1 MMKEMYFDNILIA
14 DIVEK
19 TAHFHKFEKGFN
31 VVTSQDNHVGKS
43 SLLKSLY
50 FAMGAEVDFD
60 NVWNKNTK
68 LYVVEFYIDE
78 IKFSMARWQKAFAF
92 FRETELILTTKS
104 VSRELARKFEKIFSF
119 AVYMANKKTNKI
131 ELAPPAF
138 TFMPYYIDQDKGWSG
153 LYESFSNIDQYK
165 KSDRIKSLYYHLG
178 IYTRSTVEL
187 MAKRDTLKDK
197 IEQLKEEEEKSR
209 ITIESLYAEIQNLLP
224 ADSIEELEKNLI
236 IPKERISLLV
246 SRIGETRNKI
256 QSLETALYQ
265 HEHQLEVIQEY
276 RKIKNGVSVRE
287 DRDKIHICP
296 KCGYSFDEEIYSIV
310 RSNYNLQN
318 EDYMYKQIEQIIS
331 SIASELE
338 KYKENYVNLM
348 DELKQQE
355 QAYDEKQD
363 SYEVYLRQR
372 GLQDSVR
379 HFTEQLGENVYEQE
393 EHGKE
398 IKEID
403 KEIRKLPNKK
413 EVEENYIE
421 NVRLNIIKL
430 DAWNSAYEGNIKLLK
445 PIKAQGTLENKIIL
459 AQMIGLFQTM
469 QYFRTNTIL
478 FPLVVD
484 SPRAKE
490 ASHTSSKDILKLIFE
505 MDNLPQVILAT
516 MDYSDFENEMKR
528 RAKVTVLFE
537 KRKLL
542 NGDTYRE
549 YQSEIEEL
557 QELLSS
563 F

>member
-1 MMKEMYFDNILIA
+1 MKEMYFDNILIA

-78 IKFSMARWQKAFAF
+78 IKFSVARWQKAFAL

-348 DELKQQE
+348 NELKQQE

-398 IKEID
+398 IKKIN
-403 KEIRKLPNKK
+403 KELRKLPNKK

-549 YQSEIEEL
+549 HQSEIEEL

>member
-19 TAHFHKFEKGFN
+19 TAHVHKFEKGFN

-78 IKFSMARWQKAFAF
+78 IKFSVVRWQKAFAL

-104 VSRELARKFEKIFSF
+104 VSRDLARKFEKIFSF
-119 AVYMANKKTNKI
+119 AIYMANKKTNKI

-138 TFMPYYIDQDKGWSG
+138 TFMPYYIDQDRGWSG
-153 LYESFSNIDQYK
+153 LYESFSNMDQYK

-197 IEQLKEEEEKSR
+197 IEQLKLEEEKSR

-224 ADSIEELEKNLI
+224 ADSIEELERNLI

-276 RKIKNGVSVRE
+276 RKIKDGVSVRE

-338 KYKENYVNLM
+338 KYKESYVSLM

-393 EHGKE
+393 EHGRE

-403 KEIRKLPNKK
+403 KELRKLPNKK

-478 FPLVVD
+478 FPFVVD

-528 RAKVTVLFE
+528 RAKVTVLSE

-549 YQSEIEEL
+549 YQSAIEEL

>member
-1 MMKEMYFDNILIA
+1 MKEMYFDNILIA

-19 TAHFHKFEKGFN
+19 TAHFHKFEKGVN

-78 IKFSMARWQKAFAF
+78 IKFSVARWQKAFAL

-104 VSRELARKFEKIFSF
+104 VSRDLARKFEKIFSF
-119 AVYMANKKTNKI
+119 AVYMANKKTNRI

-138 TFMPYYIDQDKGWSG
+138 TFMPYYIDQDRGWSG

-165 KSDRIKSLYYHLG
+165 KSDRTKSLYYHLG

-197 IEQLKEEEEKSR
+197 IEHLKAEEEKSR

-224 ADSIEELEKNLI
+224 ADSIEELERNLI

-276 RKIKNGVSVRE
+276 RKIKDGVSVRE

-338 KYKENYVNLM
+338 KYKESYVSLM

-393 EHGKE
+393 EHGRE

-403 KEIRKLPNKK
+403 KELRKLPNKK
-413 EVEENYIE
+413 EIEENYIE

-478 FPLVVD
+478 FPFVVD

-528 RAKVTVLFE
+528 RAKVTVLSE

-549 YQSEIEEL
+549 YQSAIEEL

>member
-224 ADSIEELEKNLI
+224 ADSIEELERNLI

-398 IKEID
+398 IKKIN

>member
-78 IKFSMARWQKAFAF
+78 IKFSVARWQKAFAL

-104 VSRELARKFEKIFSF
+104 VSRDLARKFEKIFSF
-119 AVYMANKKTNKI
+119 AVYMANKKTNRI

-138 TFMPYYIDQDKGWSG
+138 TFMPYYIDQDRGWSG

-165 KSDRIKSLYYHLG
+165 KSDRTKSLYYHLG

-197 IEQLKEEEEKSR
+197 IEHLKAEEEKSR

-224 ADSIEELEKNLI
+224 ADSVEELERNLI

-276 RKIKNGVSVRE
+276 RKIKDGVSVCE

-338 KYKENYVNLM
+338 KYKESYVSLM

-403 KEIRKLPNKK
+403 KELRKLPNKK

-469 QYFRTNTIL
+469 QYFRTNIIL
-478 FPLVVD
+478 FPFVVD

-528 RAKVTVLFE
+528 RAKVTVLSE

-549 YQSEIEEL
+549 YQSVIEEL

>member
-1 MMKEMYFDNILIA
+1 MREMYFDNILIA

-19 TAHFHKFEKGFN
+19 TAHFHGFEKGFN

-50 FAMGAEVDFD
+50 YTMGAEVDFD

-78 IKFSMARWQKAFAF
+78 IKFRVARWQKAFAL
-92 FRETELILTTKS
+92 FRGTELILTTKS
-104 VSRELARKFEKIFSF
+104 VSRDLAKEYEKIFSF
-119 AVYMANKKTNKI
+119 SVYMANKKTNKI

-138 TFMPYYIDQDKGWSG
+138 TFMPYYIDQDRGWSG

-165 KSDRIKSLYYHLG
+165 KPDRIKSLYYHLG

-187 MAKRDTLKDK
+187 MAQKDALKDK
-197 IEQLKEEEEKSR
+197 IEQLKAEEEKIR
-209 ITIESLYAEIQNLLP
+209 ITIDSLYAEIQNLVP
-224 ADSIEELEKNLI
+224 ADSIEELERNLM
-236 IPKERISLLV
+236 IPKERIAFLV

-276 RKIKNGVSVRE
+276 RKIKDGVNILE
-287 DRDKIHICP
+287 DRENIRTCP

-338 KYKENYVNLM
+338 KYKENYVGLM

-372 GLQDSVR
+372 GLQDSVK
-379 HFTEQLGENVYEQE
+379 HFTEQLGGNVYEQE
-393 EHGKE
+393 KHGKE
-398 IKEID
+398 IKDID
-403 KEIRKLPNKK
+403 KELRKLPNKK

-459 AQMIGLFQTM
+459 AQMIGLFRRCNTFILI
-469 QYFRTNTIL
+469 QYYF
-478 FPLVVD
+478 
-484 SPRAKE
+484 
-490 ASHTSSKDILKLIFE
+490 H
-505 MDNLPQVILAT
+505 
-516 MDYSDFENEMKR
+516 
-528 RAKVTVLFE
+528 
-537 KRKLL
+537 LL
-542 NGDTYRE
+542 
-549 YQSEIEEL
+549 
-557 QELLSS
+557 
-563 F
+563 

>member
-1 MMKEMYFDNILIA
+1 MKEMYFDNILIA

-19 TAHFHKFEKGFN
+19 TAYIHNFEKGFN

-78 IKFSMARWQKAFAF
+78 IKFRLARWQKSFAL

-104 VSRELARKFEKIFSF
+104 VSRDLAREFEKIFSF
-119 AVYMANKKTNKI
+119 AIYMANKKTNKI

-138 TFMPYYIDQDKGWSG
+138 TFMPYYIDQDRGWSG

-165 KSDRIKSLYYHLG
+165 KPDRIKSLYYHLG
-178 IYTRSTVEL
+178 IYTRSTVDL
-187 MAKRDTLKDK
+187 IAKRDALKDK
-197 IEQLKEEEEKSR
+197 IEQLKAEEEKSR
-209 ITIESLYAEIQNLLP
+209 ITIEALYVEIQNLVP
-224 ADSIEELEKNLI
+224 ADSIEELERNLI
-236 IPKERISLLV
+236 IPKERIALLV
-246 SRIGETRNKI
+246 SKIGEIRNKI

-276 RKIKNGVSVRE
+276 RKIKDGVSVRE

-310 RSNYNLQN
+310 RASYNLQN

-331 SIASELE
+331 SIESELE
-338 KYKENYVNLM
+338 KYKENYVSLM
-348 DELKQQE
+348 DKLKQQE

-372 GLQDSVR
+372 GLQDSVK
-379 HFTEQLGENVYEQE
+379 HFTEQLGENIYKQE
-393 EHGKE
+393 TYGKK
-398 IKEID
+398 IKVID
-403 KEIRKLPNKK
+403 KELRKLPNKK

-459 AQMIGLFQTM
+459 AQMMGLFQTM
-469 QYFRTNTIL
+469 QYFDTNTIL

-490 ASHTSSKDILKLIFE
+490 ASHTSSKDILKLIFQ

-516 MDYSDFENEMKR
+516 MDYSDFENEMKKK
-528 RAKVTVLFE
+528 AKVIVLSR

-549 YQSEIEEL
+549 YQSAIEEL
-557 QELLSS
+557 QELLTS

>member
-1 MMKEMYFDNILIA
+1 MKEMYFDNILIA

-78 IKFSMARWQKAFAF
+78 IKFSVARWQKAFAL

-104 VSRELARKFEKIFSF
+104 VSRDLARKFEKIFSF
-119 AVYMANKKTNKI
+119 AVYMANKKTNRI

-138 TFMPYYIDQDKGWSG
+138 TFMPYYIDQDRGWSG

-165 KSDRIKSLYYHLG
+165 KSDRTKSLYYHLG

-197 IEQLKEEEEKSR
+197 IEHLKAEEEKSR

-224 ADSIEELEKNLI
+224 ADSIEELERNLI

-276 RKIKNGVSVRE
+276 RKIKDGVSVCE

-338 KYKENYVNLM
+338 KYKESYVSLM
-348 DELKQQE
+348 DELKQQSKHMMKNKIRMKCICGRE
-355 QAYDEKQD
+355 AYRIQLDI
-363 SYEVYLRQR
+363 
-372 GLQDSVR
+372 LQNSLVR
-379 HFTEQLGENVYEQE
+379 MFMNRRSME
-393 EHGKE
+393 
-398 IKEID
+398 
-403 KEIRKLPNKK
+403 RKL
-413 EVEENYIE
+413 
-421 NVRLNIIKL
+421 
-430 DAWNSAYEGNIKLLK
+430 
-445 PIKAQGTLENKIIL
+445 
-459 AQMIGLFQTM
+459 
-469 QYFRTNTIL
+469 
-478 FPLVVD
+478 
-484 SPRAKE
+484 
-490 ASHTSSKDILKLIFE
+490 
-505 MDNLPQVILAT
+505 
-516 MDYSDFENEMKR
+516 R
-528 RAKVTVLFE
+528 R
-537 KRKLL
+537 
-542 NGDTYRE
+542 
-549 YQSEIEEL
+549 
-557 QELLSS
+557 
-563 F
+563 

>member
-1 MMKEMYFDNILIA
+1 MMKAMYFDSILIA

-78 IKFSMARWQKAFAF
+78 IKFSVARWQKAFAL

-104 VSRELARKFEKIFSF
+104 VSRDLARKFEKIFSF

-138 TFMPYYIDQDKGWSG
+138 TFMPYYIDQDRGWSG

-197 IEQLKEEEEKSR
+197 IEQLKAEEEKSR

-224 ADSIEELEKNLI
+224 ADSIEELERNLI

-276 RKIKNGVSVRE
+276 RKIKDGVSVRE

-338 KYKENYVNLM
+338 KYKESYVSLM

-393 EHGKE
+393 EHGRE

-403 KEIRKLPNKK
+403 KELRKLPNKK
-413 EVEENYIE
+413 EIEENYIE

-478 FPLVVD
+478 FPFVVD

-528 RAKVTVLFE
+528 RAKVTVLSE

-549 YQSEIEEL
+549 YQSAIEEL

>member
-1 MMKEMYFDNILIA
+1 MKEMYFDNILIA

-19 TAHFHKFEKGFN
+19 TAYIHNFEKGFN

-78 IKFSMARWQKAFAF
+78 IKFRLARWQKSFAL

-104 VSRELARKFEKIFSF
+104 VSRDLAREFEKIFSF
-119 AVYMANKKTNKI
+119 AIYMANKKTNKI

-138 TFMPYYIDQDKGWSG
+138 TFMPYYIDQDRGWSG

-165 KSDRIKSLYYHLG
+165 KPDRIKSLYYHLG

-187 MAKRDTLKDK
+187 MAKRDALKDK
-197 IEQLKEEEEKSR
+197 IEQLKAEEEKSR
-209 ITIESLYAEIQNLLP
+209 ITIEALYVEIQNLVP
-224 ADSIEELEKNLI
+224 ADSIEELERNLI
-236 IPKERISLLV
+236 IPKERIALLV
-246 SRIGETRNKI
+246 SKIGEIRNKI

-276 RKIKNGVSVRE
+276 RKIKDGVSVRE

-310 RSNYNLQN
+310 RASYNLQN

-331 SIASELE
+331 SIESELE
-338 KYKENYVNLM
+338 KYKENYVSLM
-348 DELKQQE
+348 DKLKQQE

-363 SYEVYLRQR
+363 SYEVYLQQR
-372 GLQDSVR
+372 GLQDSVK
-379 HFTEQLGENVYEQE
+379 HFTEQLGENIYKQE
-393 EHGKE
+393 TYGKK
-398 IKEID
+398 IKVID
-403 KEIRKLPNKK
+403 KELRKLPNKK

-459 AQMIGLFQTM
+459 AQMLGLFQTM
-469 QYFRTNTIL
+469 QYFDTNTIL

-490 ASHTSSKDILKLIFE
+490 ASHTSSKDILKLIFQ

-516 MDYSDFENEMKR
+516 MDYSDFENEMKKK
-528 RAKVTVLFE
+528 AKVIVLSR

-549 YQSEIEEL
+549 YQSAIEEL
-557 QELLSS
+557 QELLTS

>member
-104 VSRELARKFEKIFSF
+104 VSRDLARKFEKIFSF

-236 IPKERISLLV
+236 IPKEQISLLV

-393 EHGKE
+393 KHGKK

-403 KEIRKLPNKK
+403 KELRKLPNKK

>member
-1 MMKEMYFDNILIA
+1 MKEMYFDNILIA

-19 TAHFHKFEKGFN
+19 TAHFHKFEKRFN

-78 IKFSMARWQKAFAF
+78 IKFSVARWQKAFAL

-104 VSRELARKFEKIFSF
+104 VSRDLARKFEKIFSF
-119 AVYMANKKTNKI
+119 AVYIANKKTNKI

-138 TFMPYYIDQDKGWSG
+138 TFMPYYIDQDRGWSG

-197 IEQLKEEEEKSR
+197 IEQLKAEEEKSR

-265 HEHQLEVIQEY
+265 HEYQLEVIQEY

-287 DRDKIHICP
+287 DRDRIHICP
-296 KCGYSFDEEIYSIV
+296 KCGYSFDEEVYSIV

-338 KYKENYVNLM
+338 KYKESYVSLM

-403 KEIRKLPNKK
+403 KELRKLPNKK

-516 MDYSDFENEMKR
+516 MDYSDFENEIKI
-528 RAKVTVLFE
+528 RAKVTVLSE

-549 YQSEIEEL
+549 YQSAIEEL

>member
-1 MMKEMYFDNILIA
+1 MKAMYFDNILIA

-78 IKFSMARWQKAFAF
+78 IKFSVARWQKAFAL

-104 VSRELARKFEKIFSF
+104 VSRDLARKFEKIFSF

-138 TFMPYYIDQDKGWSG
+138 TFMPYYIDQDRGWSG

-197 IEQLKEEEEKSR
+197 IEQLKAEEEKSR

-224 ADSIEELEKNLI
+224 ADSIEELERNLI

-276 RKIKNGVSVRE
+276 RKIKDGVSVRE
-287 DRDKIHICP
+287 DRDKINICP

-331 SIASELE
+331 SITSELE
-338 KYKENYVNLM
+338 KYKESYVSLM

-393 EHGKE
+393 EYGRE

-403 KEIRKLPNKK
+403 KELRKLPNKK

-478 FPLVVD
+478 FPFVVD

-505 MDNLPQVILAT
+505 MDYLPQVILAT
-516 MDYSDFENEMKR
+516 VDYSDFENEMKR
-528 RAKVTVLFE
+528 RAKVTVLSE

-542 NGDTYRE
+542 NDDTYRE
-549 YQSEIEEL
+549 YQSTIEEL
-557 QELLSS
+557 QDLLSS

>member
-1 MMKEMYFDNILIA
+1 MMREMYFDNILIA

-19 TAHFHKFEKGFN
+19 TAHFHGFEKGFN
-31 VVTSQDNHVGKS
+31 VVTSRDNHVGKS

-50 FAMGAEVDFD
+50 YTMGAEVDFD

-78 IKFSMARWQKAFAF
+78 IKFRVARWQKAFAL
-92 FRETELILTTKS
+92 FRGTELILATKS
-104 VSRELARKFEKIFSF
+104 VSRDLAKEYEKIFSF
-119 AVYMANKKTNKI
+119 SVYMANKKTNKI

-138 TFMPYYIDQDKGWSG
+138 TFMPYYIDQDRGWSG

-165 KSDRIKSLYYHLG
+165 KPDRIKSLYYHLG

-187 MAKRDTLKDK
+187 MAQKDALKDK
-197 IEQLKEEEEKSR
+197 IEQLKAEEEKIR
-209 ITIESLYAEIQNLLP
+209 ITIDSLYAEIQNLVP
-224 ADSIEELEKNLI
+224 ADSIEELERNLM
-236 IPKERISLLV
+236 IPKERIALLV

-256 QSLETALYQ
+256 QSLETTLYQ

-276 RKIKNGVSVRE
+276 RKIKDGVNTLEERGN
-287 DRDKIHICP
+287 IHTCP
-296 KCGYSFDEEIYSIV
+296 KCGYSFDEEIYNIV

-338 KYKENYVNLM
+338 KYKDNYVGLM

-372 GLQDSVR
+372 GLQDSVK
-379 HFTEQLGENVYEQE
+379 HFTEQLGGNIHEQE

-398 IKEID
+398 IKDID
-403 KEIRKLPNKK
+403 KELRKSPNKK

-469 QYFRTNTIL
+469 QYFHTNTIL

-505 MDNLPQVILAT
+505 MDNLPQVVLAT
-516 MDYSDFENEMKR
+516 MDYEDFEKEMKR
-528 RAKVTVLFE
+528 RAKVTVLTE

-542 NGDTYRE
+542 NSDVYNK
-549 YQSEIEEL
+549 YQRLIEDL
-557 QELLSS
+557 KELLGSL
-563 F
+563 

>member
-1 MMKEMYFDNILIA
+1 MKEMYFDNILIA

-78 IKFSMARWQKAFAF
+78 IKFSVARWQKAFAF

-104 VSRELARKFEKIFSF
+104 VSRDLARKFEKIFSF

-138 TFMPYYIDQDKGWSG
+138 TFMPYYIDQDRGWSG

-265 HEHQLEVIQEY
+265 HEHQIKVIQEY
-276 RKIKNGVSVRE
+276 RKIKNDVSVRE

-403 KEIRKLPNKK
+403 KELRKLPNKK
-413 EVEENYIE
+413 EVEEKYIE

>member
-19 TAHFHKFEKGFN
+19 TAHVHKFEKGFN

-78 IKFSMARWQKAFAF
+78 IKFSVVRWQKAFAL

-104 VSRELARKFEKIFSF
+104 VSRDLARKFEKIFSF

-138 TFMPYYIDQDKGWSG
+138 TFMPYYIDQDRGWSG

-265 HEHQLEVIQEY
+265 HEHQLKVIQEY

-403 KEIRKLPNKK
+403 KELRKLPNKK

-528 RAKVTVLFE
+528 RAKFTVLFE

>member
-1 MMKEMYFDNILIA
+1 MKEMYFNNILIA

-19 TAHFHKFEKGFN
+19 TAHFHKFKKGFN

-50 FAMGAEVDFD
+50 FAMGAEIDFD

-68 LYVVEFYIDE
+68 IYVVEFYIDE
-78 IKFSMARWQKAFAF
+78 IKFRLARWQKAFAL
-92 FRETELILTTKS
+92 FRETDLILTTKS
-104 VSRELARKFEKIFSF
+104 VSRDLAREFEKIFSF
-119 AVYMANKKTNKI
+119 AVYMANKKNNKI

-138 TFMPYYIDQDKGWSG
+138 TFMPYYIDQDRGWSG
-153 LYESFSNIDQYK
+153 LYESFSNINQYK
-165 KSDRIKSLYYHLG
+165 KPDRIKSLYYHLG

-197 IEQLKEEEEKSR
+197 IEQLKAEEEKSR
-209 ITIESLYAEIQNLLP
+209 ITIESLYAEIQNLVP
-224 ADSIEELEKNLI
+224 ADSIEELERNLL
-236 IPKERISLLV
+236 IPKERIALLV
-246 SRIGETRNKI
+246 SRIGEIRNKI

-276 RKIKNGVSVRE
+276 RKIKDGVSVRE
-287 DRDKIHICP
+287 DKDEIYICP
-296 KCGYSFDEEIYSIV
+296 KCGCSFDEEIYSIV
-310 RSNYNLQN
+310 RASYNLQN
-318 EDYMYKQIEQIIS
+318 EDYMYKQIKQIIS
-331 SIASELE
+331 SIASELD
-338 KYKENYVNLM
+338 KYKENYVSLM

-372 GLQDSVR
+372 GLQDSVK
-379 HFTEQLGENVYEQE
+379 HFTEQLGKTIYKQDAY
-393 EHGKE
+393 GKE

-403 KEIRKLPNKK
+403 KELRKLPNKK
-413 EVEENYIE
+413 EIEGNYIE

-430 DAWNSAYEGNIKLLK
+430 DAWNSAYDGNIKLLK

-459 AQMIGLFQTM
+459 AQMMGLFQTM

-505 MDNLPQVILAT
+505 MDYLPQVILAT
-516 MDYSDFENEMKR
+516 VDYSNFENEMKR
-528 RAKVTVLFE
+528 KAKVTVLSE

-542 NGDTYRE
+542 NDDIYRE
-549 YQSEIEEL
+549 YQSTIEEL

>member
-1 MMKEMYFDNILIA
+1 MMKAMYFDNILIA

-78 IKFSMARWQKAFAF
+78 IKFSVARWQKAFAL

-104 VSRELARKFEKIFSF
+104 VSRDLARKFEKIFSF

-138 TFMPYYIDQDKGWSG
+138 TFMPYYIDQDRGWSG

-197 IEQLKEEEEKSR
+197 IEQLKAEEEKSR

-224 ADSIEELEKNLI
+224 ADSIEELERNLI

-276 RKIKNGVSVRE
+276 RKIKDGISVRE
-287 DRDKIHICP
+287 DRDKINICP

-331 SIASELE
+331 SITSELE
-338 KYKENYVNLM
+338 KYKESYVSLM

-393 EHGKE
+393 EYGRE

-403 KEIRKLPNKK
+403 KELRKLPNKK

-478 FPLVVD
+478 FPFVVD

-505 MDNLPQVILAT
+505 MDYLPQVILAT
-516 MDYSDFENEMKR
+516 VDYSDFENEMKR
-528 RAKVTVLFE
+528 RAKVTVLSE

-542 NGDTYRE
+542 NDDTYRE
-549 YQSEIEEL
+549 YQSTIEEL
-557 QELLSS
+557 QDLLSS

>member
-1 MMKEMYFDNILIA
+1 MKEMYFDNILIA

-78 IKFSMARWQKAFAF
+78 IKFSVARWQKAFAL

-104 VSRELARKFEKIFSF
+104 VSRDLARKFEKIFSF

-138 TFMPYYIDQDKGWSG
+138 TFMPYYIDQDRGWSG

-197 IEQLKEEEEKSR
+197 IEQLKAEEEKSR

-224 ADSIEELEKNLI
+224 ADSIEELERNLI

-276 RKIKNGVSVRE
+276 RKIKDGVSVRE
-287 DRDKIHICP
+287 DRDKINICP

-331 SIASELE
+331 SITSELE
-338 KYKENYVNLM
+338 KYKESYVSLM

-393 EHGKE
+393 EHGRE

-403 KEIRKLPNKK
+403 KELRKLPNKK

-478 FPLVVD
+478 FPFVVD

-505 MDNLPQVILAT
+505 MDYLPQVILAT
-516 MDYSDFENEMKR
+516 VDYSDFENEMKR
-528 RAKVTVLFE
+528 RAKVTVLSE

-542 NGDTYRE
+542 TDDTYRE
-549 YQSEIEEL
+549 YQSTIEEL

>member
-78 IKFSMARWQKAFAF
+78 IKFNVARWQKAFAL

-104 VSRELARKFEKIFSF
+104 VSRDLARKFEKIFSF

-138 TFMPYYIDQDKGWSG
+138 TFMPYYIDQDRGWSG

-197 IEQLKEEEEKSR
+197 IEQLKAEEEKSR

-224 ADSIEELEKNLI
+224 ADSIEELERNLI

-276 RKIKNGVSVRE
+276 RKIKDGVSVRE

-338 KYKENYVNLM
+338 KYKESYVSLM

-393 EHGKE
+393 EHGRE

-403 KEIRKLPNKK
+403 KELRKLPNKK
-413 EVEENYIE
+413 EIEENYIE

-445 PIKAQGTLENKIIL
+445 PIKAQGT
-459 AQMIGLFQTM
+459 
-469 QYFRTNTIL
+469 
-478 FPLVVD
+478 
-484 SPRAKE
+484 
-490 ASHTSSKDILKLIFE
+490 
-505 MDNLPQVILAT
+505 
-516 MDYSDFENEMKR
+516 
-528 RAKVTVLFE
+528 
-537 KRKLL
+537 
-542 NGDTYRE
+542 
-549 YQSEIEEL
+549 
-557 QELLSS
+557 
-563 F
+563 

>member
-78 IKFSMARWQKAFAF
+78 IKFRVARWQKAFAL

-104 VSRELARKFEKIFSF
+104 VSRGLAREFEKIFSF

-138 TFMPYYIDQDKGWSG
+138 TFMPYYIDQDRGWSG
-153 LYESFSNIDQYK
+153 LYESFSNIGQYK
-165 KSDRIKSLYYHLG
+165 KPDRIKSLYYHLG

-187 MAKRDTLKDK
+187 MAKIDTLKDK
-197 IEQLKEEEEKSR
+197 IEQLKAEEEKLR
-209 ITIESLYAEIQNLLP
+209 ITIESLYGEIQNLVP
-224 ADSIEELEKNLI
+224 ADSIEELERNLI
-236 IPKERISLLV
+236 IPKEWIVLLV

-276 RKIKNGVSVRE
+276 RKIKDGVSVCE

-338 KYKENYVNLM
+338 KYKENYVSLM
-348 DELKQQE
+348 GELKQQE

-372 GLQDSVR
+372 GLQDSIK
-379 HFTEQLGENVYEQE
+379 HFTEQLGENVHEQE
-393 EHGKE
+393 GHVKE
-398 IKEID
+398 IKEIN
-403 KEIRKLPNKK
+403 KELRKLPNKK
-413 EVEENYIE
+413 EVEKNYIE

-469 QYFRTNTIL
+469 QYFKTNTIL

-490 ASHTSSKDILKLIFE
+490 ASHTSSKDILNLIFE

-516 MDYSDFENEMKR
+516 MDYSDFENEMKIS
-528 RAKVTVLFE
+528 AKVIVFSK

-549 YQSEIEEL
+549 YQNTIEEL
-557 QELLSS
+557 QELLSNS
-563 F
+563 

>member
-1 MMKEMYFDNILIA
+1 MKEMYFDNILIA

-19 TAHFHKFEKGFN
+19 TAHFHKFEKRFN

-78 IKFSMARWQKAFAF
+78 IKFCVARWQKAFAL

-104 VSRELARKFEKIFSF
+104 VSRDLARKFEKIFSF
-119 AVYMANKKTNKI
+119 AVYIANKKTNKI

-138 TFMPYYIDQDKGWSG
+138 TFMPYYIDQDRGWSG

-197 IEQLKEEEEKSR
+197 IEQLKAEEEKSR

-265 HEHQLEVIQEY
+265 HEYQLEVIQEY

-287 DRDKIHICP
+287 DRDRIHICP
-296 KCGYSFDEEIYSIV
+296 KCGYSFDEEVYSIV

-338 KYKENYVNLM
+338 KYKENYVSLM

-403 KEIRKLPNKK
+403 KELRKLPNKK

-516 MDYSDFENEMKR
+516 MDYSDFENEIKI
-528 RAKVTVLFE
+528 RAKVTVLSE

-549 YQSEIEEL
+549 YQSAIEEL

>member
-348 DELKQQE
+348 NELKQQE

-398 IKEID
+398 IKKIN
-403 KEIRKLPNKK
+403 KELRKLPNKK

>member
-78 IKFSMARWQKAFAF
+78 IKFSVARWQKAFAL

-104 VSRELARKFEKIFSF
+104 VSRDLARKFEKIFSF
-119 AVYMANKKTNKI
+119 AVYMANKKTNRI

-138 TFMPYYIDQDKGWSG
+138 TFMPYYIDQDRGWSG

-165 KSDRIKSLYYHLG
+165 KSDRTKSLYYHLG

-197 IEQLKEEEEKSR
+197 IEHLKAEEEKSR

-224 ADSIEELEKNLI
+224 ADSIEELERNLI

-276 RKIKNGVSVRE
+276 RKIKDRCSVCE
-287 DRDKIHICP
+287 DRDKKNIC
-296 KCGYSFDEEIYSIV
+296 
-310 RSNYNLQN
+310 
-318 EDYMYKQIEQIIS
+318 
-331 SIASELE
+331 
-338 KYKENYVNLM
+338 
-348 DELKQQE
+348 
-355 QAYDEKQD
+355 
-363 SYEVYLRQR
+363 
-372 GLQDSVR
+372 
-379 HFTEQLGENVYEQE
+379 T
-393 EHGKE
+393 
-398 IKEID
+398 
-403 KEIRKLPNKK
+403 
-413 EVEENYIE
+413 
-421 NVRLNIIKL
+421 
-430 DAWNSAYEGNIKLLK
+430 
-445 PIKAQGTLENKIIL
+445 
-459 AQMIGLFQTM
+459 
-469 QYFRTNTIL
+469 
-478 FPLVVD
+478 
-484 SPRAKE
+484 
-490 ASHTSSKDILKLIFE
+490 
-505 MDNLPQVILAT
+505 
-516 MDYSDFENEMKR
+516 
-528 RAKVTVLFE
+528 
-537 KRKLL
+537 
-542 NGDTYRE
+542 
-549 YQSEIEEL
+549 
-557 QELLSS
+557 
-563 F
+563 

>member
-19 TAHFHKFEKGFN
+19 TAYFHKFEKGFN

-78 IKFSMARWQKAFAF
+78 IKFRVARWQKAFAL

-104 VSRELARKFEKIFSF
+104 VSRGLAREFEKIFSF

-138 TFMPYYIDQDKGWSG
+138 TFMPYYIDQDRGWSG
-153 LYESFSNIDQYK
+153 LYESFSNIGQYK
-165 KSDRIKSLYYHLG
+165 KPDRIKSLYYHLG

-187 MAKRDTLKDK
+187 MAKIDTLKDK
-197 IEQLKEEEEKSR
+197 IEQLKAEEEKLR
-209 ITIESLYAEIQNLLP
+209 ITIESLYGEIQNLVP
-224 ADSIEELEKNLI
+224 ADSIEELERNLI
-236 IPKERISLLV
+236 IPKEWIVLLV

-276 RKIKNGVSVRE
+276 RKIKDGVSVCE

-338 KYKENYVNLM
+338 KYKENYVSLM
-348 DELKQQE
+348 GELKQQE

-372 GLQDSVR
+372 GLQDSIK
-379 HFTEQLGENVYEQE
+379 HFTEQLGENVHEQE
-393 EHGKE
+393 GHVKE
-398 IKEID
+398 IKEIN
-403 KEIRKLPNKK
+403 KELRKLPNKK
-413 EVEENYIE
+413 EVEKNYIE

-478 FPLVVD
+478 FPFVVD

-528 RAKVTVLFE
+528 RAKVTVLSE

-549 YQSEIEEL
+549 YQSAIEEL

>member
-1 MMKEMYFDNILIA
+1 M
-14 DIVEK
+14 
-19 TAHFHKFEKGFN
+19 
-31 VVTSQDNHVGKS
+31 
-43 SLLKSLY
+43 
-50 FAMGAEVDFD
+50 
-60 NVWNKNTK
+60 
-68 LYVVEFYIDE
+68 
-78 IKFSMARWQKAFAF
+78 
-92 FRETELILTTKS
+92 
-104 VSRELARKFEKIFSF
+104 SRDLARKFEKIFSF

-138 TFMPYYIDQDKGWSG
+138 TFMPYYIDQDRGWSG

-197 IEQLKEEEEKSR
+197 IEQLKAEEEKSR

-224 ADSIEELEKNLI
+224 ADSIEELERNLI

-276 RKIKNGVSVRE
+276 RKIKDGVSVRE

-338 KYKENYVNLM
+338 KYKESYVSLM

-393 EHGKE
+393 EHGRE

-403 KEIRKLPNKK
+403 KELRKLPNKK
-413 EVEENYIE
+413 EIEENYIE

-478 FPLVVD
+478 FPFVVD

-528 RAKVTVLFE
+528 RAKVTVLSE

-549 YQSEIEEL
+549 YQSAIEEL

>member
-1 MMKEMYFDNILIA
+1 MMKEMYFNNILIA

-19 TAHFHKFEKGFN
+19 TAHFHKFKKGFN

-398 IKEID
+398 IKKIN

>member
-19 TAHFHKFEKGFN
+19 TAHFHKFEKRFN

-78 IKFSMARWQKAFAF
+78 IKFCVARWQKAFAL

-104 VSRELARKFEKIFSF
+104 VSRDLARKFEKIFSF
-119 AVYMANKKTNKI
+119 AVYIANKKTNKI

-138 TFMPYYIDQDKGWSG
+138 TFMPYYIDQDRGWSG

-197 IEQLKEEEEKSR
+197 IEQLKAEEEKSR

-265 HEHQLEVIQEY
+265 HEYQLEVIQEY

-287 DRDKIHICP
+287 DRDRIHICP
-296 KCGYSFDEEIYSIV
+296 KCGYSFDEEVYSIV

-338 KYKENYVNLM
+338 KYKENYVSLM

-403 KEIRKLPNKK
+403 KELRKLPNKK

-516 MDYSDFENEMKR
+516 MDYSDFENEIKI
-528 RAKVTVLFE
+528 RAKVTVLSE

-549 YQSEIEEL
+549 YQSAIEEL

>member
-19 TAHFHKFEKGFN
+19 TAHFHKFEKGVN

-78 IKFSMARWQKAFAF
+78 IKFSVARWQKAFAL

-104 VSRELARKFEKIFSF
+104 VSRDLARKFEKIFSF
-119 AVYMANKKTNKI
+119 AVYMANKKTNRI

-138 TFMPYYIDQDKGWSG
+138 TFMPYYIDQDRGWSG

-165 KSDRIKSLYYHLG
+165 KSDRTKSLYYHLG

-197 IEQLKEEEEKSR
+197 IEHLKAEEEKSR

-224 ADSIEELEKNLI
+224 ADSIEELERNLI

-276 RKIKNGVSVRE
+276 RKIKDGVSVCE

-338 KYKENYVNLM
+338 KYKESYVSLM

-403 KEIRKLPNKK
+403 KELRKLPNKK

-478 FPLVVD
+478 FPFVVD

-528 RAKVTVLFE
+528 RAKVTVLSK

-549 YQSEIEEL
+549 YQSVIEEL

>member
-119 AVYMANKKTNKI
+119 AVYMANKKKNKI

-348 DELKQQE
+348 NELKQQE

-398 IKEID
+398 IKKIN
-403 KEIRKLPNKK
+403 KELRKLPNKK

-549 YQSEIEEL
+549 HQSEIEEL

>member
-1 MMKEMYFDNILIA
+1 MMKEMYFNNILIA

-19 TAHFHKFEKGFN
+19 TAHFHKFKKGFN

-50 FAMGAEVDFD
+50 FAMGAEIDFD

-68 LYVVEFYIDE
+68 IYVVEFYIDE
-78 IKFSMARWQKAFAF
+78 IKFRLARWQKAFAL
-92 FRETELILTTKS
+92 FRETDLILTTKS
-104 VSRELARKFEKIFSF
+104 VSRDLAREFEKIFSF
-119 AVYMANKKTNKI
+119 AVYMANKKNNKI

-138 TFMPYYIDQDKGWSG
+138 TFMPYYIDQDRGWSG
-153 LYESFSNIDQYK
+153 LYESFSNINQYK
-165 KSDRIKSLYYHLG
+165 KPDRIKSLYYHLG

-197 IEQLKEEEEKSR
+197 IEQLKAEEEKSR
-209 ITIESLYAEIQNLLP
+209 ITIESLYAEIQNLVP
-224 ADSIEELEKNLI
+224 ADSIEELERNLL
-236 IPKERISLLV
+236 IPKERIALLV
-246 SRIGETRNKI
+246 SRIGEIRNKI

-276 RKIKNGVSVRE
+276 RKIKDGVSVRE
-287 DRDKIHICP
+287 DQDEIYICP

-310 RSNYNLQN
+310 RASYNLQN
-318 EDYMYKQIEQIIS
+318 EDYMYKQIKQIIS
-331 SIASELE
+331 SIASELD
-338 KYKENYVNLM
+338 KYKENYVSLM

-372 GLQDSVR
+372 GLQDSVK
-379 HFTEQLGENVYEQE
+379 HFTEQLGKTIYKQDAY
-393 EHGKE
+393 GKE

-403 KEIRKLPNKK
+403 KELRKLPNKK
-413 EVEENYIE
+413 EIEGNYIE

-430 DAWNSAYEGNIKLLK
+430 DAWNSAYDGNIKLLK

-459 AQMIGLFQTM
+459 AQMMGLFQTM

-505 MDNLPQVILAT
+505 MDYLPQVILAT
-516 MDYSDFENEMKR
+516 VDYSNFENEMKR
-528 RAKVTVLFE
+528 KAKVTVLSE

-542 NGDTYRE
+542 NDDTYRE
-549 YQSEIEEL
+549 YQSTIEEL

>member
-104 VSRELARKFEKIFSF
+104 VSRDLARKFEKIFSF

-236 IPKERISLLV
+236 IPKEQISLLV

-393 EHGKE
+393 KHRKK

-403 KEIRKLPNKK
+403 KELRKLPNKK

>member
-19 TAHFHKFEKGFN
+19 TAHFHKFEKGVN

-78 IKFSMARWQKAFAF
+78 IKFSVARWQKAFAF

-104 VSRELARKFEKIFSF
+104 VSRDLARKFEKIFSF

-138 TFMPYYIDQDKGWSG
+138 TFMPYYIDQDRGWSG

-265 HEHQLEVIQEY
+265 HEHQIKVIQEY

-403 KEIRKLPNKK
+403 KELRKLPNKK

>member
-78 IKFSMARWQKAFAF
+78 IKFSVARWQKAFAL

-104 VSRELARKFEKIFSF
+104 VSRDLARKFEKIFSF

-138 TFMPYYIDQDKGWSG
+138 TFMPYYIDQDRGWSG

-197 IEQLKEEEEKSR
+197 IEQLKAEEEKSR

-224 ADSIEELEKNLI
+224 ADSIEELERNLI

-276 RKIKNGVSVRE
+276 RKIKDGVSVRE
-287 DRDKIHICP
+287 DRDKINICP

-331 SIASELE
+331 SITSELE
-338 KYKENYVNLM
+338 KYKESYVSLM

-393 EHGKE
+393 EHGRE

-403 KEIRKLPNKK
+403 KELRKLPNKK

-478 FPLVVD
+478 FPFVVD

-490 ASHTSSKDILKLIFE
+490 ASHTSSKDIIKLIFE
-505 MDNLPQVILAT
+505 MDYLPQVILAT
-516 MDYSDFENEMKR
+516 VDYSDFENEMKR
-528 RAKVTVLFE
+528 RAKVTVLSE

-542 NGDTYRE
+542 NDDTYRE
-549 YQSEIEEL
+549 YQSTIEQL

>member
-1 MMKEMYFDNILIA
+1 MKEMYFDNILIA

-104 VSRELARKFEKIFSF
+104 VSRDLARKFEKIFSF

-296 KCGYSFDEEIYSIV
+296 KCGYSFAEEIYSIV

-379 HFTEQLGENVYEQE
+379 HFTKQLGEYVYEQE

-403 KEIRKLPNKK
+403 KELRKLPNKK

-516 MDYSDFENEMKR
+516 MDYSDFKNEMKR

>member
-78 IKFSMARWQKAFAF
+78 IKFSMARWKKVFAF

-331 SIASELE
+331 SIASELK

-398 IKEID
+398 IKKIN